1 MNQLILFI
9 SIFGIVTAIPKKL
22 MQIDESISNLDQNHI
37 INQKDYQ
44 NKITSQQNEIIL
56 IDQITDW
63 ELAKQA
69 FVNQLQEVYDHCQVI
84 LLNQEL
90 VGLILILIIC
100 YSFYLMIK
108 QEDMKLKQKNKNK
121 QQKQQKMKK
130 NSNPL
135 TIQILS
141 DSLEHNNQGL
151 PQISTINGSIQYAER
166 VNKTIEDLIVNEKGI
181 LQRSS
186 SHPLL
191 NKQDQSIE
199 ELNCLL
205 REI

>member
-1 MNQLILFI
+1 MNQLFLFI
-9 SIFGIVTAIPKKL
+9 SILGIVTAIPKKF
-22 MQIDESISNLDQNHI
+22 MQIDESNSNENLID
-37 INQKDYQ
+37 
-44 NKITSQQNEIIL
+44 NKITQKQNDIIL

-69 FVNQLQEVYDHCQVI
+69 FVNQLQEIYEYCQVI

-90 VGLILILIIC
+90 VGLILVLIIS

-108 QEDMKLKQKNKNK
+108 QEDIKLKQKSKSL
-121 QQKQQKMKK
+121 QQQQQRKLI
-130 NSNPL
+130 SNPQ

-141 DSLEHNNQGL
+141 DSLEQKNQGL
-151 PQISTINGSIQYAER
+151 PQMSTIHGSICYAER
-166 VNKTIEDLIVNEKGI
+166 VNKTIEELIVNEKGI

-191 NKQDQSIE
+191 NKQDQSVE
-199 ELNCLL
+199 ELNYLL
-205 REI
+205 RDIN